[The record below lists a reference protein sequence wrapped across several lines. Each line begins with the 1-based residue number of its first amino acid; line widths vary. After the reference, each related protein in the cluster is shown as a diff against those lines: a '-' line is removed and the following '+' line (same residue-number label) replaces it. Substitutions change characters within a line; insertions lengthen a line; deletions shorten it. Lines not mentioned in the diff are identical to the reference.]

1 MSLAQTPLATALR
14 RFAYG
19 GAPRDVAA
27 MARDPKGALLAEL
40 ARPLPGEPPALANTQ
55 SALLAVE
62 NLRRRVAQRGAEAAA
77 AAAPPP
83 ETPLTSFPPGE
94 GPYPEEVLRQAMEWR
109 AAQAR
114 RTDAPFQE
122 RLVQFWGHFFTVSRT
137 TRIAATAASVFEFE
151 AIRPHLH
158 GRFADMLQAAVFHV
172 AMLDYLNNATSF
184 GINSPRGQRLGGRR
198 GVNENLARE
207 VMELHSLGADGGYG
221 QADVTAFANA
231 LSGWGIA
238 PAGPPPRRAFPGTVF
253 NRAFHEPG
261 PKTVLGRVFAE
272 DGPNQ
277 ARAIVA
283 MLAEHPSTAR
293 NVARRMAL
301 HFVGERAPESL
312 VQRLAAVFR
321 DTGGDLPSLHR
332 ALVEAPECWSAPP
345 AKLRPPLEFLL
356 AVTRLLDQ
364 PLPPGWFGRPLM
376 TLGQAA
382 QRAPSPK
389 GWDEADD
396 AWATSDGIKS
406 RLDLC
411 AALAPRWARAL
422 DPRRVAE
429 EALGPA
435 LSAETRRLVAQ
446 AATPEQGL
454 TLLLMSPEVQR
465 R

>member
-1 MSLAQTPLATALR
+1 MSLAGSPLATALR

-19 GAPRDVAA
+19 GAARDIAA
-27 MARDPKGALLAEL
+27 MGRDPRGALLAEL
-40 ARPLPGEPPALANTQ
+40 ARPLPGTAPPLANIQ
-55 SALLAVE
+55 SALLAFE
-62 NLRRRVAQRGAEAAA
+62 NFRRRFAQRGALAAA

-83 ETPLTSFPPGE
+83 EATFLGFPPVD
-94 GPYPEEVLRQAMEWR
+94 GPFPEDILREVMAWR

-114 RTDAPFQE
+114 TTEAPFQE
-122 RLVQFWGHFFTVSRT
+122 RLVQFWGNFFTVART
-137 TRIAATAASVFEFE
+137 SNVTAAAAHVFEFE

-158 GRFADMLQAAVFHV
+158 GRFADMLDAAVFHV
-172 AMLDYLNNATSF
+172 AMLDYLNNTTSF
-184 GINSPRGQRLGGRR
+184 GLHSPRGQRLGGRR

-221 QADVTAFANA
+221 QEDVTGFANA
-231 LSGWGIA
+231 LSGWTLA
-238 PAGPPPRRAFPGTVF
+238 PASPPPRRAFPGPLF
-253 NRAFHEPG
+253 LRAFHEPG
-261 PKTVLGRVFAE
+261 PKTILGRVFAE
-272 DGPNQ
+272 DGPGQ
-277 ARAIVA
+277 ARAVVA
-283 MLAEHPSTAR
+283 MLAAHPSTAR

-301 HFVGERAPESL
+301 HFVGEHAPQSL
-312 VQRLAAVFR
+312 VDRLAAVFR
-321 DTGGDLPSLHR
+321 DTGGSLPALHR
-332 ALVEAPECWSAPP
+332 ALVEAPESWSAPP
-345 AKLRPPLEFLL
+345 AKLRPPIEFLL
-356 AVTRLLDQ
+356 AMTRLLDQ
-364 PLPPGWFGRPLM
+364 PLPPGWFGRPLAA
-376 TLGQAA
+376 LGQEP

-411 AALAPRWARAL
+411 AAFAPRWARVL